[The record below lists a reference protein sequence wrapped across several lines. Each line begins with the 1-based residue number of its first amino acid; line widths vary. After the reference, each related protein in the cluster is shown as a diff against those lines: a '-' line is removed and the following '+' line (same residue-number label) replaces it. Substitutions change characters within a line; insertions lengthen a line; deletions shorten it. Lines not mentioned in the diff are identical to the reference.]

1 MTPILYVRRGVTYTF
16 RVEGGADPLNTK
28 YYHPLYL
35 TTDPIGG
42 YAQLEENERRSVR
55 VLSGVS
61 FDKKGRPTPTAF
73 GRLCVWE
80 YPNDFDARKSDNY
93 ATFVQFR
100 GRLNYTCEKVDQK
113 GRDQAGLLVWTPN
126 SSTPDVVYYQSYT
139 QQNMGWK
146 IVVLDD
152 FNGAAQLLAS
162 SSGSITTPRLTLL
175 LVWLIKLIFIF
186 KLVWLF

>member
-1 MTPILYVRRGVTYTF
+1 MLPWRPTHR
-16 RVEGGADPLNTK
+16 

-35 TTDPIGG
+35 TTDANGG
-42 YAQLEENERRSVR
+42 YAQLDDNERRSVR
-55 VLSGVS
+55 ILSGIT

-73 GRLCVWE
+73 GRVCVWE
-80 YPNDFDARKSDNY
+80 YPNDFDARKSDNF

-100 GRLNYTCEKVDQK
+100 GRLNYTCQ
-113 GRDQAGLLVWTPN
+113 GRQDQAGLLVWTPN
-126 SSTPDVVYYQSYT
+126 SSTPDVIYYQSYT

-162 SSGSITTPRLTLL
+162 SSQSRRLSFLLISASLLRLAFVLATKLASI
-175 LVWLIKLIFIF
+175 
-186 KLVWLF
+186 